1 MKSFIKKIGFFF
13 SSVIVLMLCLIWL
26 TNKMVTDSLKNSMN
40 ISVLVLGDSHTQNG
54 LNIETR
60 IPNSLNLSA
69 SAESYYFC
77 YNKLKFFVDN
87 GQLINKV
94 ILGFGAHSLSKSLDT
109 VWLMS
114 EDNFIEKFR
123 TYSPFL
129 DFQTIPL
136 FFNQVNWGPFTY
148 FKLLP
153 ALVYQP
159 FYALERK
166 LLLHKLPYIGG
177 FDPNNKQL
185 KIDTILNSLAN
196 KQEVSISENQLYY
209 LNKIKD
215 LCLSKN
221 IEFILLNMPV
231 YSGEKINFKPFVD
244 SSIKLLDYGD
254 LWKGNEYYFADYVH
268 LNEKGANEFSEVLAE
283 DLKWNKKR

>member
-1 MKSFIKKIGFFF
+1 
-13 SSVIVLMLCLIWL
+13 
-26 TNKMVTDSLKNSMN
+26 MVTDSLKNSMN

-60 IPNSLNLSA
+60 IPKSLNLSA

-129 DFQTIPL
+129 DFKTMPF

-166 LLLHKLPYIGG
+166 LLLNKLPYIGG
-177 FDPNNKQL
+177 YDPNNKQL
-185 KIDTILNSLAN
+185 KIDSNQNSLVN
-196 KQEVSISENQLYY
+196 KQEESISEIQVYY
-209 LNKIKD
+209 LKKITD
-215 LCLSKN
+215 LCVSKN
-221 IEFILLNMPV
+221 IELILLNMPV
-231 YSGEKINFKPFVD
+231 YSGEKINHLLLED
-244 SSIKLLDYGD
+244 SSIKIFDYGD

-268 LNEKGANEFSEVLAE
+268 LNEKGANKFSEVLAE